1 MDDEFLRQFW
11 EPPRPEFVQAIR
23 EKFRENEKPRFRVHR
38 RRRWA
43 VVALLLIIGG
53 ITACI
58 FAPPKG
64 ISPLG
69 KVEQIIYGKRS
80 AIAVDRE
87 VAYYVTLEI
96 VPIAEVQKRLPFPFS
111 LPQYVPARFSPPDTA
126 NVFLSDR
133 EGSLM
138 TEWIGSDGKRIR
150 LFVIYPTDKAIRWPG
165 TTRSLQVAGRPA
177 ILTTEEEGDIAL
189 SWVEIENKVAYI
201 LVAEEGAVTESEL
214 IKMME
219 TIPVPGGER

>member
-11 EPPRPEFVQAIR
+11 EPPRPEFIQAIR
-23 EKFRENEKPRFRVHR
+23 EKFREKEKPPFKVHR

-43 VVALLLIIGG
+43 IAFLLIIGS

-58 FAPPKG
+58 FASPKG
-64 ISPLG
+64 VSPLG

-80 AIAVDRE
+80 PIAVDRE
-87 VAYYVTLEI
+87 VVYYVALEI
-96 VPIAEVQKRLPFPFS
+96 VPIAEVQQRLPFPFS
-111 LPQYVPARFSPPDTA
+111 LPKYVPARFSPPDTA

-150 LFVIYPTDKAIRWPG
+150 LFAIYPTDKAIRWPG
-165 TTRSLQVAGRPA
+165 TARSLQVAGRSV

-189 SWVEIENKVAYI
+189 SWVEIENKVAYV
-201 LVAEEGAVTESEL
+201 LVAEEGVVTENEL
-214 IKMME
+214 IKMLE
-219 TIPVPGGER
+219 TIPAPGSER